1 MRFRISFVAILLEM
15 ELGGHTLEYFK
26 ILYVGIFGVNIKLDF
41 RHGYIEINAV
51 EDLTKSCAVI

>member
-1 MRFRISFVAILLEM
+1 VAILLEM